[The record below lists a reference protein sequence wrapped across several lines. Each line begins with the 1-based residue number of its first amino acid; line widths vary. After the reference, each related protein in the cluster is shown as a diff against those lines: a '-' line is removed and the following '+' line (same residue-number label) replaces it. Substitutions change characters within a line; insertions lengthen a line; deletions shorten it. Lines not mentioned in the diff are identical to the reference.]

1 MEAISPALLWGTLVV
16 GGSSALAWIYF
27 WMRVGGY
34 VQRIDAADKRADA
47 AEKRAGEAH
56 EKVALLNAAFGLFQ
70 VQVAKEYASQ
80 ATIRE
85 VEERLS
91 RGIDSL
97 QRSHSESQRTVHGRL
112 DEILTAV
119 ARLHAERER
128 RP

>member
-1 MEAISPALLWGTLVV
+1 MDAISPALLWGSLVI

-27 WMRVGGY
+27 WVRVGGY
-34 VQRIDAADKRADA
+34 VQRIADADKRADA

-56 EKVALLNAAFGLFQ
+56 EKVAMLNAAFGLFQ
-70 VQVAKEYASQ
+70 VQVAEKYASQ

-97 QRSHSESQRTVHGRL
+97 ARAQSESQRTVHGRL

-119 ARLHAERER
+119 ARLHADRDR